1 MRRVVFFEGV
11 VDPDG
16 AVEIFLIPPSRHIE
30 RRHLHLVDVR
40 NHRLAL
46 PELVVIRMRDKI
58 VPRRNLSVK
67 IPRVDAAER
76 TEREV
81 PAERVVA
88 IERELLH
95 VLAAF
100 HHCGVLEAVAQTER
114 AVVMKVVAQ
123 PHIRRGRLR
132 RDRLQRRV
140 RLESPHDGGPAIVGN
155 AEHADAPVV
164 ARNILEQPLDRVV
177 RIGALVERRGIARRA
192 RRALHDE
199 RPFGTELS
207 AQVLKR
213 EDVAFVGQRLEI
225 RDKVAGGT
233 VDAVR
238 RALHDDR
245 QRCGLGGRR
254 EDLRVKT
261 HAVSHRD
268 HHVADGEPVGDV
280 RILQARERRRDCH
293 QHENERNKQWRAPGC
308 RHGGDCTAG
317 AG

>member
-1 MRRVVFFEGV
+1 MEVVAEEHRRRRRLWRYRF
-11 VDPDG
+11 
-16 AVEIFLIPPSRHIE
+16 E
-30 RRHLHLVDVR
+30 RRMR
-40 NHRLAL
+40 IEHRHHRE
-46 PELVVIRMRDKI
+46 PTQIRD
-58 VPRRNLSVK
+58 
-67 IPRVDAAER
+67 
-76 TEREV
+76 
-81 PAERVVA
+81 
-88 IERELLH
+88 
-95 VLAAF
+95 
-100 HHCGVLEAVAQTER
+100 
-114 AVVMKVVAQ
+114 
-123 PHIRRGRLR
+123 
-132 RDRLQRRV
+132 
-140 RLESPHDGGPAIVGN
+140 

-164 ARNILEQPLDRVV
+164 ARHILEQPLDRVV

-261 HAVSHRD
+261 HAVSHCD